1 MVYDIMLI
9 YILFL
14 LFDIPFLYSNS
25 KMYNSLLLSI
35 NNNEILFTNEK
46 YFSIFMIYVFLSLG
60 LYYFV
65 IKNSKNIN
73 DLIINAMIYGIILY
87 GVYDFT
93 NFSTINK
100 YSKKIAII
108 DTLWGGILCTLV
120 SISYVKL
127 KSLTKIF

>member
-46 YFSIFMIYVFLSLG
+46 YFSILMIYVFLSLG